1 MIFHETGLAGAHLI
15 EIERLEDERGHFART
30 WSADEFAL
38 HGLSPRLAQCSVS
51 WNRKAGTLRG
61 LHYQRPPHAESKLV
75 RVTRG
80 RIFDVVVDLRPA
92 SPTRHRWF
100 AAELDA
106 RGGLMMYVPEGFAH
120 GFQTLEDDT
129 EVSYQIS
136 VPYKPESAAG
146 LRWDDPA
153 LAIDWPAADERVI
166 SARDR
171 ALPLIPA
178 HEAGAT
184 AGRELEP
191 A

>member
-1 MIFHETGLAGAHLI
+1 MIFRETALAGAYLV
-15 EIERLEDERGHFART
+15 EPERIRDERGFFARS
-30 WSADEFAL
+30 WCAEEFAL

-61 LHYQRPPHAESKLV
+61 LHYQRAPHAESKLV

-80 RIFDVVVDLRPA
+80 SIFDVIVDLRPA

-106 RGGLMMYVPEGFAH
+106 ESGLMMYVPEGFAH

-136 VPYKPESAAG
+136 VPYRAESAAG

-153 LAIDWPAADERVI
+153 LAIAWPEAQPRII
-166 SARDR
+166 SERDR
-171 ALPLIPA
+171 AFPTL
-178 HEAGAT
+178 EAV
-184 AGRELEP
+184 P
-191 A
+191 C